1 MAELELGEEA
11 VFGEVANA
19 DGTLQCARAA
29 ELCIRLG
36 VGHPL
41 IEQQLGA
48 RVDEL
53 LRPLGKSAH
62 SLDSISRAEF
72 GAILCEVR
80 GWLARVARER
90 TGEFATALAPR
101 ADGAPSALQG
111 AVASGDPG
119 KVRALLLLG
128 ADANQPFADGVL
140 PLYMAAQR
148 GSSGVATVLVRDG
161 GAELDALSKV
171 GATALAVACWKG
183 RAAVAACL
191 LELRASPNAQSRDGS
206 TALYMAAKGGHTDVI
221 RELLRATGHPAYGGG
236 VGGAARTEPLD
247 LERSTARGHT
257 PLLRAAHG
265 GHAAAVA
272 LLLEAAADP
281 HATDLDG
288 VSPLCAAAA
297 AGSVDIAR
305 ALIAARADADQAS
318 FRGSAPL
325 LIAVERR
332 HSAMVDV
339 LLDDG
344 AADANVA
351 SRAGLCAAWFAR
363 RTAQPHVAERL
374 VDAGCRLDARLP
386 DGGHLL
392 AACCQAGE
400 AEDVAWLL
408 QHGVPPD
415 LPTAD
420 GLRPLQLAA
429 SAREGACDVA
439 LVLVRAG
446 AGADPPDEERGR
458 GGPAAVSALCTA
470 AQRGDGELV
479 ALLLDAGAS
488 VEWRPADGAPSPL
501 WLAAL
506 RGHVAVC
513 AALLDAR
520 AALDPPPSDRARRP
534 PRGRSA
540 MWAAAA
546 GGHAELIG
554 ALGKVAL
561 PPDRVPL
568 HARADDDGVEP
579 LALAAAL
586 GHGDAVGAL
595 LALGARAMAAL
606 PSGVPA
612 LGAAAHAGALAA
624 MRALLAA
631 RASVDDGGSAG
642 LPALLLAAHTGQR
655 DAAML
660 LLRAQAD
667 VHAASPG
674 GQTALGI
681 AHRRGHSALAALLVR
696 HGADPASIHA
706 RTAGLVELGAGD
718 ARAGGAGDG
727 DDGGESSELA
737 RLLPL
742 LPPSVVA
749 LAAPDA
755 LSLRDGLDDEP
766 ERSSQPARSPLAH
779 GGEHDGGA
787 DGGDGDVAPWTTTA
801 SPGDDAGAAIDRAA
815 SHGEPLPSD
824 VGAATDGA
832 AEPARGSDARATAQL
847 RLAGERAKGGADA
860 GSRAAGSGCEDDTCA
875 AASGGGKARPDS

>member
-392 AACCQAGE
+392 AAWCAR
-400 AEDVAWLL
+400 VARFAAPPRAVRRARPSHRPAPFTPPPSPSRLHTAPCAQL
-408 QHGVPPD
+408 PGGRGGGRGV
-415 LPTAD
+415 AAAAW
-420 GLRPLQLAA
+420 RPSRPAHRGRPAPAA
-429 SAREGACDVA
+429 ARGVGARGRVRRRARARARGRGRRSAR
-439 LVLVRAG
+439 RG
-446 AGADPPDEERGR
+446 AGAWGARRRLG
-458 GGPAAVSALCTA
+458 AVH
-470 AQRGDGELV
+470 G
-479 ALLLDAGAS
+479 
-488 VEWRPADGAPSPL
+488 
-501 WLAAL
+501 
-506 RGHVAVC
+506 
-513 AALLDAR
+513 R
-520 AALDPPPSDRARRP
+520 AARRRRAR
-534 PRGRSA
+534 
-540 MWAAAA
+540 
-546 GGHAELIG
+546 
-554 ALGKVAL
+554 
-561 PPDRVPL
+561 
-568 HARADDDGVEP
+568 
-579 LALAAAL
+579 
-586 GHGDAVGAL
+586 
-595 LALGARAMAAL
+595 
-606 PSGVPA
+606 
-612 LGAAAHAGALAA
+612 
-624 MRALLAA
+624 
-631 RASVDDGGSAG
+631 
-642 LPALLLAAHTGQR
+642 
-655 DAAML
+655 
-660 LLRAQAD
+660 
-667 VHAASPG
+667 
-674 GQTALGI
+674 
-681 AHRRGHSALAALLVR
+681 
-696 HGADPASIHA
+696 
-706 RTAGLVELGAGD
+706 
-718 ARAGGAGDG
+718 
-727 DDGGESSELA
+727 
-737 RLLPL
+737 
-742 LPPSVVA
+742 
-749 LAAPDA
+749 
-755 LSLRDGLDDEP
+755 
-766 ERSSQPARSPLAH
+766 
-779 GGEHDGGA
+779 
-787 DGGDGDVAPWTTTA
+787 
-801 SPGDDAGAAIDRAA
+801 
-815 SHGEPLPSD
+815 
-824 VGAATDGA
+824 
-832 AEPARGSDARATAQL
+832 
-847 RLAGERAKGGADA
+847 
-860 GSRAAGSGCEDDTCA
+860 CA
-875 AASGGGKARPDS
+875 AARRGRVG